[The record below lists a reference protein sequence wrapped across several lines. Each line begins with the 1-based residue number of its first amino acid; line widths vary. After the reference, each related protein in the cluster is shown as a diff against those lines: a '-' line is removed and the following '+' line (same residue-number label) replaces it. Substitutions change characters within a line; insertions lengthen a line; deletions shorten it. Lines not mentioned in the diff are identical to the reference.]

1 MFWGK
6 QELLTEKSDTIF
18 LKTGSWGF
26 DGEEEKE
33 KGESWDGWEGGR
45 EKTITR
51 GTSAHLLE
59 YGVKLALRVYLGNV
73 SPSCPHSHQACCM

>member
-1 MFWGK
+1 MFLGK

-33 KGESWDGWEGGR
+33 KGE
-45 EKTITR
+45 
-51 GTSAHLLE
+51 L
-59 YGVKLALRVYLGNV
+59 
-73 SPSCPHSHQACCM
+73 